1 MAATEVAVPP
11 GEQGGAGPQPEIAT
25 LVFSDGSK
33 YTGTLKNGTPHG
45 LGTCVWKDGNQYD
58 GEWRNGVMHG
68 FGTYLW
74 TSGQRYDGEWKDGKR
89 DGVGVKMYADGS
101 TFHGIWRDGMKNGVG
116 VFKPAAKEGKVN
128 KLIKTS
134 SGRLMGVVAGGA
146 GGAHIEGDSAV
157 NLKAYES
164 TQTTSQQPETPMQ
177 ADIGAKES
185 THGAFAS
192 LAGAAAAAMAVEV
205 KGEKGDKDKEKEKE
219 KDAKEREKELE
230 REGKLLFIRAFEDG
244 ALKREEKLSS
254 EDAKMI
260 FGPPPTPEGGDGRGR
275 KARKKVKRALGLGK
289 KLQQKHGQLLYKG
302 MPGYDL
308 MLRLQHGI
316 RWSIGRGSYIADHTG
331 AGAGTVGG
339 PGSGPSATMGT
350 VPTPR
355 LSSLGAGGGG
365 GPLPLSH
372 VLQPGDFTH
381 KDKVF
386 FPAAG
391 SSITPAHP
399 AGDFKWKDYSP
410 RVFRNLR
417 NMYGI
422 ADAEYMLSLGG
433 SSALWQLNS
442 PGKSGCMFFL
452 SDDERFLVKTMR
464 KTEIKTLLELLPK
477 YYSYMEG
484 QPQNLVI
491 RFFGVHGVK
500 QVHGRTVRFV
510 VMHNMF
516 NTDLQIHKKFDLK
529 GSTDGRTTG
538 PGVSPNDPKTVF
550 KDLDLDLQFLLDP
563 AHHAALIRQIHN
575 DAEFLRTVEVMDYSL
590 LLGIHFCGRARLAA
604 AAEAA
609 AAAAAEG
616 GSMTGPAGGAA
627 PHSAEF
633 GGLGAATAG
642 RHPGGGGSSGGGAAG
657 GGSAGQ
663 LQLADLHSSDA
674 EDPGQRVSPA
684 SGRNGAMPHSP
695 GGGGYGGGRMGGIG
709 GPGGG
714 GGGGGGPGAG
724 GGGGG
729 EDDGEH
735 VRNFDLFSDRPDLDK
750 QLRLF
755 EERMRGLGYSETRIA
770 DILSLARLRFLGDK
784 LKKRS
789 KKAYKA
795 YDGPTTVLKALA
807 SRRHGPGSLADG
819 SLPRLDEGEEAA
831 GASDEEEELVAGGGG
846 ALGGG
851 AGAGLL
857 GGKAGAGGPL
867 VPLLNL
873 GYQMRALAVHTKSDA
888 PPEEV
893 VLCFGIIDILQ
904 EWNTRKVVERTFKSL
919 THDGYAISVAPPKLY
934 SLRFADFL
942 TRVVFMDPT
951 VAAARGL
958 HLPPAHSSMYVPAVT
973 TIEEERDSDFRH
985 SR

>member
-1 MAATEVAVPP
+1 MAAAEVAVPP

-116 VFKPAAKEGKVN
+116 VFKPAAKESKARQ
-128 KLIKTS
+128 LIKTS
-134 SGRLMGVVAGGA
+134 SGRLMGVAGGLTSA
-146 GGAHIEGDSAV
+146 GSGQIEGDSAL

-192 LAGAAAAAMAVEV
+192 LAGATSAANAAAD
-205 KGEKGDKDKEKEKE
+205 KGEKDKGDKEKEKE

-230 REGKLLFIRAFEDG
+230 REGKLLFIRAFEEG

-260 FGPPPTPEGGDGRGR
+260 FGPPPSPEGGDGRGR

-316 RWSIGRGSYIADHTG
+316 RWSIGRGSYIADQTG
-331 AGAGTVGG
+331 RGGGGTVGG
-339 PGSGPSATMGT
+339 PGSGPSST
-350 VPTPR
+350 VGSVPAPR
-355 LSSLGAGGGG
+355 LSSLGAGPGGVV
-365 GPLPLSH
+365 LPLSH

-422 ADAEYMLSLGG
+422 ADADYMLSLGG

-538 PGVSPNDPKTVF
+538 PHVSPNDPKTVF

-563 AHHAALIRQIHN
+563 AHHAALIRQINN
-575 DAEFLRTVEVMDYSL
+575 DAEFLRAVEVMDYSL
-590 LLGIHFCGRARLAA
+590 LLGIHFCSRARLA

-609 AAAAAEG
+609 AAEG
-616 GSMTGPAGGAA
+616 GSHSGAPAAHSADGGAGSRN
-627 PHSAEF
+627 HGS
-633 GGLGAATAG
+633 
-642 RHPGGGGSSGGGAAG
+642 GGGGSGGGATS
-657 GGSAGQ
+657 GSVQ
-663 LQLADLHSSDA
+663 LPGVDSHGSDA
-674 EDPGQRVSPA
+674 DDAAHRVSPA
-684 SGRNGAMPHSP
+684 SGRNGLTPTSP
-695 GGGGYGGGRMGGIG
+695 GAHDRGRQGSVTGPGGG

-714 GGGGGGPGAG
+714 
-724 GGGGG
+724 
-729 EDDGEH
+729 EDPDGEH

-789 KKAYKA
+789 KKAYKV

-807 SRRHGPGSLADG
+807 SRRHGPGALVDG
-819 SLPRLDEGEEAA
+819 SLPRLDEVEEAA
-831 GASDEEEELVAGGGG
+831 GASDEEEDLVGGAAASAVGGGR
-846 ALGGG
+846 A
-851 AGAGLL
+851 AA
-857 GGKAGAGGPL
+857 
-867 VPLLNL
+867 VPLNL

-893 VLCFGIIDILQ
+893 ILCFGIIDILQ
-904 EWNTRKVVERTFKSL
+904 EWNTRKVFERTFKSF

-934 SLRFADFL
+934 SIRFADFL
-942 TRVVFMDPT
+942 TKAVFMDPS
-951 VAAARGL
+951 VAASRGL
-958 HLPPAHSSMYVPAVT
+958 HLPPLYSSLYVPAVT

>member
-1 MAATEVAVPP
+1 MAATEVAAPP

-116 VFKPAAKEGKVN
+116 VFKPAAKESKARQ
-128 KLIKTS
+128 LIKTS
-134 SGRLMGVVAGGA
+134 SGRLMGVAAGVAGAA
-146 GGAHIEGDSAV
+146 GVHLDGESGL

-164 TQTTSQQPETPMQ
+164 TQTSSQQPETPMQ
-177 ADIGAKES
+177 AGATS
-185 THGAFAS
+185 TAN
-192 LAGAAAAAMAVEV
+192 AAERA
-205 KGEKGDKDKEKEKE
+205 DKDRADKDKEKE

-230 REGKLLFIRAFEDG
+230 REGKLLFIRAFEEG

-316 RWSIGRGSYIADHTG
+316 RWSIGRGSYIADH
-331 AGAGTVGG
+331 AGGGGTVGA
-339 PGSGPSATMGT
+339 PGSGPGATLGS
-350 VPTPR
+350 VPGPR
-355 LSSLGAGGGG
+355 LSSLGAGPGGVV
-365 GPLPLSH
+365 LPLSH

-538 PGVSPNDPKTVF
+538 EHVSPNDPKTVF

-575 DAEFLRTVEVMDYSL
+575 DAEFLRTVEVMDYSM
-590 LLGIHFCGRARLAA
+590 LLGIHFCSRARLAA

-609 AAAAAEG
+609 AMAEG
-616 GSMTGPAGGAA
+616 GSISVPAA
-627 PHSAEF
+627 PHSTD
-633 GGLGAATAG
+633 GAPG
-642 RHPGGGGSSGGGAAG
+642 PRPQGGGGSSGGGAP
-657 GGSAGQ
+657 GGSGQ
-663 LQLADLHSSDA
+663 LQAVDSHGSDP
-674 EDPGQRVSPA
+674 EDGAQRVSPP
-684 SGRNGAMPHSP
+684 SGRNGSMPHSP
-695 GGGGYGGGRMGGIG
+695 GGGYGGGRVV

-714 GGGGGGPGAG
+714 
-724 GGGGG
+724 
-729 EDDGEH
+729 EDPDGEH

-789 KKAYKA
+789 KKAYKV

-807 SRRHGPGSLADG
+807 SRRHGPGSFVDG
-819 SLPRLDEGEEAA
+819 TLPRLDEGEEAA
-831 GASDEEEELVAGGGG
+831 GASDEEEDLVGGG
-846 ALGGG
+846 AVSALGTF
-851 AGAGLL
+851 
-857 GGKAGAGGPL
+857 KAAP
-867 VPLLNL
+867 VPLNL
-873 GYQMRALAVHTKSDA
+873 GYQMRALAVHTKSDL

-893 VLCFGIIDILQ
+893 ILCFGIIDILQ

-934 SLRFADFL
+934 SLRFDEFL
-942 TRVVFMDPT
+942 TKVVFMDPG
-951 VAAARGL
+951 VAASRGL